1 MTGWAVGFLVV
12 SGVFALPGF
21 TGFAG
26 AVSGIARALSAMF
39 LIVFVLLLLIGLAF
53 GS

>member
-1 MTGWAVGFLVV
+1 MIGWAVGFLAV

-21 TGFAG
+21 TGLAG
-26 AVSGIARALSAMF
+26 AASGVARALAAMF

-53 GS
+53 G